1 MRARLALLLLF
12 AEADCAASVVITRSQ
27 TTADVDFMKSSPLG
41 CFSRGR
47 LHNTRGEEALSR
59 ALPICR
65 LAMLALGDGHFRGR
79 PRNSSEICEAMAAEF
94 LLHWM
99 ELLVPGCVRFVY
111 KAFWGECRGTAADGD
126 ENAVE
131 IPSES
136 PYLIAGA
143 GVGFGKGSK
152 LPATL
157 DPNQNWSDWDLFGGP
172 IGAARCRTETPGN
185 GFPGTSPQSSQ
196 LAWPVGPKLL
206 ELRWEHGGK
215 QPYSLECWPKRWD
228 GAPLACTE
236 EMHGINGTACGV
248 GAQRRFTAR
257 RFAPPRPELSGEPVL
272 SVLAEHGVLQ
282 LLARAGKGRI
292 DCFVRGNFVPR
303 EAERL
308 QHGSVRVLK
317 DLTGYQIIGLWKG
330 FDNSEG
336 FFQKNEDAIAF
347 CKHMCYS
354 DIRCQYWTYAPNFG
368 CWLEDASQE
377 YGPPYPLTLEA
388 ARRDTDFAKDCVA
401 GEYIQ
406 HFCPATGLPSQGED
420 VADGATECAERGYRY
435 EPPSM
440 FLSHRTVEPNWEAC
454 RSRCKWT
461 VYCNYF
467 AFWPDGGCLITG
479 TDSQRVMA
487 ESYEVI
493 SGPIHC
499 NASYRT
505 AAPSV
510 EAWASQTTLP
520 NIGHSEVASVTAAPE
535 TMAHM
540 AEIEIPIF
548 GLDVGQ
554 LAANDQHL
562 LEGRYAE
569 AIAKTL
575 ALPVSEIKEGPDQN
589 DLDAQVHLSP
599 GVGGGCI
606 LTAWTPNEPVSSSD
620 PSVLRSKLKTPAL
633 ITNLKLATTQAQLP
647 VSALPGAQIQVGEP
661 QVGTKEHPLQAL
673 VEPPSFWSQWWP
685 LLIALTFVPGFFR
698 AAPADR
704 DRGCGVPGEVSF

>member
-1 MRARLALLLLF
+1 
-12 AEADCAASVVITRSQ
+12 
-27 TTADVDFMKSSPLG
+27 
-41 CFSRGR
+41 
-47 LHNTRGEEALSR
+47 
-59 ALPICR
+59 
-65 LAMLALGDGHFRGR
+65 
-79 PRNSSEICEAMAAEF
+79 
-94 LLHWM
+94 
-99 ELLVPGCVRFVY
+99 
-111 KAFWGECRGTAADGD
+111 
-126 ENAVE
+126 
-131 IPSES
+131 
-136 PYLIAGA
+136 
-143 GVGFGKGSK
+143 
-152 LPATL
+152 
-157 DPNQNWSDWDLFGGP
+157 
-172 IGAARCRTETPGN
+172 
-185 GFPGTSPQSSQ
+185 
-196 LAWPVGPKLL
+196 
-206 ELRWEHGGK
+206 
-215 QPYSLECWPKRWD
+215 
-228 GAPLACTE
+228 
-236 EMHGINGTACGV
+236 
-248 GAQRRFTAR
+248 
-257 RFAPPRPELSGEPVL
+257 
-272 SVLAEHGVLQ
+272 
-282 LLARAGKGRI
+282 
-292 DCFVRGNFVPR
+292 
-303 EAERL
+303 
-308 QHGSVRVLK
+308 
-317 DLTGYQIIGLWKG
+317 
-330 FDNSEG
+330 
-336 FFQKNEDAIAF
+336 
-347 CKHMCYS
+347 
-354 DIRCQYWTYAPNFG
+354 
-368 CWLEDASQE
+368 
-377 YGPPYPLTLEA
+377 
-388 ARRDTDFAKDCVA
+388 
-401 GEYIQ
+401 
-406 HFCPATGLPSQGED
+406 
-420 VADGATECAERGYRY
+420 
-435 EPPSM
+435 M

-685 LLIALTFVPGFFR
+685 LLIALTFAVCIGGFLFVHYFANQLSDDDEKRGKRSSSSSLPNRSIRLR
-698 AAPADR
+698 AQGRGVEDVELPLKEGFESGGSGLPPPPPSYSGAPS
-704 DRGCGVPGEVSF
+704 SFSTQGTGYTPQYSAVGGSGRYQGRY

>member
-12 AEADCAASVVITRSQ
+12 AEVVITRSQ

-41 CFSRGR
+41 CFSRGYEFDFYIP
-47 LHNTRGEEALSR
+47 NTNINTTQLKLCQEH
-59 ALPICR
+59 CQY
-65 LAMLALGDGHFRGR
+65 
-79 PRNSSEICEAMAAEF
+79 
-94 LLHWM
+94 
-99 ELLVPGCVRFVY
+99 VPGCVRFVY
-111 KAFWGECRGTAADGD
+111 KAFWGECRGTAD

-136 PYLIAGA
+136 PYLIAGYR
-143 GVGFGKGSK
+143 SCE
-152 LPATL
+152 PESMQ
-157 DPNQNWSDWDLFGGP
+157 PP
-172 IGAARCRTETPGN
+172 PRCRTETPGN

-196 LAWPVGPKLL
+196 LAWP
-206 ELRWEHGGK
+206 GGK

-236 EMHGINGTACGV
+236 VGVLDSTKNGWPGKCRGLVEMHGINGTACGQNCRENPSCQSWQNTV
-248 GAQRRFTAR
+248 YYSCWQG
-257 RFAPPRPELSGEPVL
+257 L
-272 SVLAEHGVLQ
+272 
-282 LLARAGKGRI
+282 GK

-388 ARRDTDFAKDCVA
+388 ARRDTDFAKDGDCVA